1 MTGDPALVFVAGRAV
16 GGAVAVGLEA
26 GAEAYVG
33 GGFAADV
40 ARAAVCGEEVGAAW
54 MRVVLVGG
62 PEASLGRRENTAAA
76 GRRSAGPGV
85 RGLLLPGRVAETGTG
100 TGRRCIGLD
109 VPGARLDAAEGTVA
123 RRGALVAVNK
133 QVGTAG
139 VVVVVDVSSLAQGWV
154 GVVGGLG
161 NVGVSQMVEGGMAAG
176 GGGGGHRALVAGVAV
191 GLPAVAPYA
200 CVDVRRALGTE
211 RAAPGALPA
220 ATDSA
225 AARGPGGGPP
235 GGGRSQR

>member
-1 MTGDPALVFVAGRAV
+1 MTGDPALALVAGRAV

-40 ARAAVCGEEVGAAW
+40 ARVAVCGEEVGAAW
-54 MRVVLVGG
+54 MRVVPGG
-62 PEASLGRRENTAAA
+62 PEASPGLRESTAA
-76 GRRSAGPGV
+76 GRSAGPGV
-85 RGLLLPGRVAETGTG
+85 CGLLLPGRVAETGTG
-100 TGRRCIGLD
+100 TGRRSIGLD

-139 VVVVVDVSSLAQGWV
+139 VVVVVGVRSLAQGWV
-154 GVVGGLG
+154 GVIVGLG
-161 NVGVSQMVEGGMAAG
+161 KVGVSQMVVGGMAAG

-220 ATDSA
+220 ATGSA
-225 AARGPGGGPP
+225 AAREPGDGPP
-235 GGGRSQR
+235 GGGRPQR